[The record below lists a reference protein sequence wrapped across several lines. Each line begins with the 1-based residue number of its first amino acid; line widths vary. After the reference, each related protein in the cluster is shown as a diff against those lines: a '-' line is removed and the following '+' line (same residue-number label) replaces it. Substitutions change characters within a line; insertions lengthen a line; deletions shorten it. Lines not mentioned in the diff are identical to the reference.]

1 MSKPKSQPDERA
13 DKPAGGKPTE
23 ADKERGEGEADR
35 NKPQDNY
42 PPDSLRNPLPG
53 LDPQQTPGSDRNDL

>member
-1 MSKPKSQPDERA
+1 MSKAKPQSDTRAKTPDSN
-13 DKPAGGKPTE
+13 KPTE
-23 ADKERGEGEADR
+23 ADKARGEGEADR
-35 NKPQDNY
+35 SKPQGNY